1 LQVTHGTIVDAA
13 YVDSLLASCVHYIEC
28 THLASFKCF
37 MAADSVFVH
46 AEQKGR
52 IVVEKILDGS
62 NAALG
67 GLQLGDVIRGTTGR
81 SKVQTCAVSI
91 YVCLELPTQIVA
103 MSSA

>member
-1 LQVTHGTIVDAA
+1 MLHMLTAC
-13 YVDSLLASCVHYIEC
+13 LLHVC
-28 THLASFKCF
+28 TTFDCTNLASFRCF
-37 MAADSVFVH
+37 IAAASVFVH

-81 SKVQTCAVSI
+81 SKVQTCAVTMH
-91 YVCLELPTQIVA
+91 VCLDRLSQCQQPA
-103 MSSA
+103 H

>member
-1 LQVTHGTIVDAA
+1 MLHILTACLLHMCTTFDCTNLANVGCFIAA
-13 YVDSLLASCVHYIEC
+13 
-28 THLASFKCF
+28 K
-37 MAADSVFVH
+37 SVFVH

-81 SKVQTCAVSI
+81 SKVHHPC
-91 YVCLELPTQIVA
+91 VCFF
-103 MSSA
+103 